1 MSGGTQLQ
9 RDRDLILIA
18 MKKKIR
24 HSSRTGIL
32 IGSPDE
38 QLIESP
44 FALSDNTA
52 NPLRE

>member
-18 MKKKIR
+18 MKKIR